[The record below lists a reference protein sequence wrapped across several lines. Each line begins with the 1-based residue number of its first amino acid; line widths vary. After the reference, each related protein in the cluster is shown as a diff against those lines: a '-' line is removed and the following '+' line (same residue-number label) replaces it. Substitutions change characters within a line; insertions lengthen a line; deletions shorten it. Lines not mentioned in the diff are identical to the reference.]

1 VTCHSRK
8 AAQGNLTY
16 GGCANGMPRKLFM
29 PLNVVPINDPLS
41 SVTVGGATSRLA
53 NTMGTKAQRVRKDD
67 LREAILADEVLR
79 EGRDI

>member
-1 VTCHSRK
+1 VTSQSRK

-29 PLNVVPINDPLS
+29 PLDVVPINDPLS
-41 SVTVGGATSRLA
+41 SVTVGEATPRLA
-53 NTMGTKAQRVRKDD
+53 NTTGITAQRVRKDD
-67 LREAILADEVLR
+67 LMEAIFADEALR